1 MKRRTLYM
9 ILGAAVVVIVIG
21 VLAWRVWLA
30 AQPEGEIRSAV
41 VERGTMLV
49 TVSVSGRVEPQARVS
64 LAFETSGR
72 VAEVAVEVG
81 DAVQAGDV
89 LARLDDRKLALQVQQ
104 AQAAVTLAEAQLA
117 QLQSGPRAEE
127 IASAEASVRA
137 VEGQVGAAA
146 ANLDQ
151 LEAGPEEAEVA
162 TAQAD
167 LAAAIS
173 QQRKAQDTYDLVLT
187 CVGFRLPNGEKQEIC
202 PALGAPEEQARY
214 NLQAADKALA
224 AAQARFDELA
234 AGANTDQVRAARANV
249 AGAAAQRDAAQ
260 AQLDLLRAG
269 ATGAQIADAEAQVA
283 QAQAG
288 LEQAQL
294 ALERATLRAPFE
306 GVVAQVNLTA
316 GEMARMGTSD
326 PAGLATG
333 VPAGIVL
340 LDVSRFHVAAR
351 VDEIEV
357 GRLAE
362 GQVAQVTLDALP
374 EAVLT
379 GTVERIAPVA
389 TPESGVVYYDVT
401 IRLAPTS
408 DVPNK
413 QSDKQSDNVP
423 VRADMTANATIIVE
437 ELADVLTIPTWVVR
451 VDRSTGQAYVDRWI
465 GNKRSGG
472 VERVNVQL
480 GVRYEGVAQVLD
492 GLAEG
497 DEVVLVPDSML
508 FGSNRPFR
516 RIVRQ

>member
-9 ILGAAVVVIVIG
+9 ILGAAVLALVIG
-21 VLAWRVWLA
+21 VVAWRVWLA
-30 AQPEGEIRSAV
+30 ARPAEETRSAV
-41 VERGTMLV
+41 VKRDTLLV
-49 TVSVSGRVEPQARVS
+49 AVSVSGSVEPQARVS
-64 LAFETSGR
+64 LAFESPGR
-72 VAEVAVEVG
+72 VANVAVEMG

-89 LARLDDRKLALQVQQ
+89 LAALDERKLALQVQQ
-104 AQAAVTLAEAQLA
+104 AQAAMTLAEVQLA
-117 QLQSGPRAEE
+117 QLQAGPRPEE
-127 IASAEASVRA
+127 VAAAEASLRA
-137 VEGQVGAAA
+137 AQAQVSAAVA
-146 ANLDQ
+146 SLDQ
-151 LEAGPEEAEVA
+151 LQAGPQQAQVA

-173 QQRKAQDTYDLVLT
+173 QQKVAQDTYDMVLT
-187 CVGFRLPNGEKQEIC
+187 CVKFRLPNGEKQEIC

-234 AGANTDQVRAARANV
+234 AGTNADQVRAAQANV

-269 ATGAQIADAEAQVA
+269 ATDAQVADAEAQVA
-283 QAQAG
+283 QARAG

-294 ALERATLRAPFE
+294 ALERATLRAPFN
-306 GVVAQVNLTA
+306 GIVAEANVTA
-316 GEMARMGTSD
+316 GEMAPIGL
-326 PAGLATG
+326 PA
-333 VPAGIVL
+333 VVL

-357 GRLAE
+357 GRLVE
-362 GQVAQVTLDALP
+362 GQAVQVTLDGLP
-374 EAVLT
+374 QAVLT

-401 IRLAPTS
+401 IGLASTS
-408 DVPNK
+408 DVPTR
-413 QSDKQSDNVP
+413 DVP

-451 VDRSTGQAYVDRWI
+451 VDRSTGQAYVDRRI
-465 GNKRSGG
+465 GDR
-472 VERVNVQL
+472 VEQVNVQL

-497 DEVVLVPDSML
+497 DEVVLVPAST
-508 FGSNRPFR
+508 PFNLPG
-516 RIVRQ
+516 Q

>member
-1 MKRRTLYM
+1 
-9 ILGAAVVVIVIG
+9 
-21 VLAWRVWLA
+21 
-30 AQPEGEIRSAV
+30 
-41 VERGTMLV
+41 
-49 TVSVSGRVEPQARVS
+49 
-64 LAFETSGR
+64 
-72 VAEVAVEVG
+72 
-81 DAVQAGDV
+81 
-89 LARLDDRKLALQVQQ
+89 
-104 AQAAVTLAEAQLA
+104 
-117 QLQSGPRAEE
+117 
-127 IASAEASVRA
+127 
-137 VEGQVGAAA
+137 
-146 ANLDQ
+146 
-151 LEAGPEEAEVA
+151 
-162 TAQAD
+162 
-167 LAAAIS
+167 
-173 QQRKAQDTYDLVLT
+173 
-187 CVGFRLPNGEKQEIC
+187 
-202 PALGAPEEQARY
+202 
-214 NLQAADKALA
+214 LQAADKALA

-234 AGANTDQVRAARANV
+234 AGTNTDQVRAARANV

-294 ALERATLRAPFE
+294 ALERATLRAPFD
-306 GVVAQVNLTA
+306 GVVAQVNVTA
-316 GEMARMGTSD
+316 GEMAS
-326 PAGLATG
+326 AGLPTG

-357 GRLAE
+357 GRLVE

-401 IRLAPTS
+401 IGLAPT
-408 DVPNK
+408 DAPA
-413 QSDKQSDNVP
+413 
-423 VRADMTANATIIVE
+423 RADMTANATIIVE

-451 VDRSTGQAYVDRWI
+451 VDRSTGQAYADRWI
-465 GNKRSGG
+465 GDS

-480 GVRYEGVAQVLD
+480 GVRYEGVVQVLD

-508 FGSNRPFR
+508 FDSNRPFR

>member
-9 ILGAAVVVIVIG
+9 ILGAVVVVVVIG
-21 VLAWRVWLA
+21 VVAWRVWLA
-30 AQPEGEIRSAV
+30 GQPAGEIRSAV
-41 VERGTMLV
+41 VKRDTLLV
-49 TVSVSGRVEPQARVS
+49 AVSVSGSVEPQARVS

-72 VAEVAVEVG
+72 VAEVAVEMG
-81 DAVQAGDV
+81 DPVQAGDV
-89 LARLDDRKLALQVQQ
+89 LARLDDRRLALQVQQ
-104 AQAAVTLAEAQLA
+104 AQAAVALAEAQLA
-117 QLQSGPRAEE
+117 QLQAGPRPEE

-137 VEGQVGAAA
+137 VQAQVSAAA
-146 ANLDQ
+146 ASLDQ
-151 LEAGPEEAEVA
+151 LEAGPQEAQIA

-173 QQRKAQDTYDLVLT
+173 QQKVARDTYDLVLT
-187 CVGFRLPNGEKQEIC
+187 CVTFRLPNGEKQEIC

-234 AGANTDQVRAARANV
+234 AGTNTDQVQAGRANV
-249 AGAAAQRDAAQ
+249 AGAVAQGDAAQ

-269 ATGAQIADAEAQVA
+269 ATDAQIADAEAQVA

-294 ALERATLRAPFE
+294 ALERATLRAPFD
-306 GVVAQVNLTA
+306 GVVAQVNVTA
-316 GEMARMGTSD
+316 GEMAS
-326 PAGLATG
+326 AGL
-333 VPAGIVL
+333 PAAVL

-374 EAVLT
+374 GVVLT

-408 DVPNK
+408 DVPIR
-413 QSDKQSDNVP
+413 DVP
-423 VRADMTANATIIVE
+423 VHADMTANATITVE

-451 VDRSTGQAYVDRWI
+451 VDRTTGQAYVDRRI
-465 GNKRSGG
+465 GDR
-472 VERVNVQL
+472 VEQVNVQL

-497 DEVVLVPDSML
+497 DEVVLVPESTSFNL
-508 FGSNRPFR
+508 P
-516 RIVRQ
+516 VQ

>member
-30 AQPEGEIRSAV
+30 AQPAGEIRSAV
-41 VERGTMLV
+41 VERGTLLV

-72 VAEVAVEVG
+72 VAEVAVEMG

-137 VEGQVGAAA
+137 AQGQVGAAA

-173 QQRKAQDTYDLVLT
+173 QQKVAQDMYDLVLT

-224 AAQARFDELA
+224 AAQARFDELV
-234 AGANTDQVRAARANV
+234 AGTNTDQVRAGRANV

-269 ATGAQIADAEAQVA
+269 ATDAQIADAEAQVA

-294 ALERATLRAPFE
+294 ALERATLRAPFD
-306 GVVAQVNLTA
+306 GVVAQVNVTA
-316 GEMARMGTSD
+316 GEMAS
-326 PAGLATG
+326 AGLPTG

-401 IRLAPTS
+401 IGLAPT
-408 DVPNK
+408 DVPA
-413 QSDKQSDNVP
+413 
-423 VRADMTANATIIVE
+423 RADMTANATIIVE

-451 VDRSTGQAYVDRWI
+451 VDRSTGQAYVDRWV
-465 GNKRSGG
+465 GDS

-492 GLAEG
+492 GLVEG

-508 FGSNRPFR
+508 FDSNRPFR

>member
-9 ILGAAVVVIVIG
+9 ILGAAVIVVVIGLV
-21 VLAWRVWLA
+21 AWRVWLA

-72 VAEVAVEVG
+72 VAEVAVEMG
-81 DAVQAGDV
+81 DAVKAGDV

-117 QLQSGPRAEE
+117 QLRSGPRAEE

-137 VEGQVGAAA
+137 AQGQVGAAA

-173 QQRKAQDTYDLVLT
+173 QQKVAQDTYDLVLT
-187 CVGFRLPNGEKQEIC
+187 CVTFRLPNGEKQEIC

-269 ATGAQIADAEAQVA
+269 ATGAQIADVEAQVA

-294 ALERATLRAPFE
+294 ALERATLRAPFD
-306 GVVAQVNLTA
+306 GVVAQVNATA
-316 GEMARMGTSD
+316 GEMAS
-326 PAGLATG
+326 AGL
-333 VPAGIVL
+333 PAAVL
-340 LDVSRFHVAAR
+340 LDVSRFHIVAR

-374 EAVLT
+374 GVVLT

-389 TPESGVVYYDVT
+389 TPESGVIYYDVT
-401 IRLAPTS
+401 IGLAPTS
-408 DVPNK
+408 SATRPDVPIR
-413 QSDKQSDNVP
+413 DVP
-423 VRADMTANATIIVE
+423 VRADMTANATITVE

-451 VDRSTGQAYVDRWI
+451 VDRSTGQAYVDRRI
-465 GNKRSGG
+465 GNKRSDG
-472 VERVNVQL
+472 VEQVNVQL

-497 DEVVLVPDSML
+497 DEVVLVPEST
-508 FGSNRPFR
+508 PFNLA
-516 RIVRQ
+516 VQ